1 MMKKEMFDELMES
14 IQEMDE
20 IVKGN
25 QAGSRTFDFPD
36 PEVKAIRDRLG
47 VSQEKFAILLGVS
60 KRTVENWEQGRRHP
74 TGAARSLLRI
84 VEADPEHALRAL
96 SA

>member
-1 MMKKEMFDELMES
+1 MKKEMFDELLAS
-14 IQEMDE
+14 VQEMDA
-20 IVKGN
+20 IVEGKKN
-25 QAGSRTFDFPD
+25 ASRSFDFPD

-47 VSQEKFAILLGVS
+47 VSQEKFAFLLGVS

-74 TGAARSLLRI
+74 TGPARSLLRI
-84 VEADPEHALRAL
+84 VDADPDHAMRAL